1 MSRTRGKEAKRQRG
15 KEIPDSQGVPGV
27 DIIKE
32 LVMSAIERE
41 LVGFHGVGRPCE
53 TQRSL
58 GRGEEQQTAPHP
70 TPHVLRVIGTR
81 VRQLGLDLSTLS
93 SSSRL
98 WSLEYPKFCTPL
110 TARTPHGLYASCFK
124 TSLIANW
131 RTSTRVRTPT
141 RELEAHG
148 MACLMVLC
156 LPSAQLARLL
166 LVRVYNTGR
175 RSVADSA
182 HSRRV
187 FRCILLG
194 QGQQARSLAATQT
207 CSGGGGREH
216 RV

>member
-1 MSRTRGKEAKRQRG
+1 VGRSRETRRLLGRGKEQ
-15 KEIPDSQGVPGV
+15 D
-27 DIIKE
+27 
-32 LVMSAIERE
+32 
-41 LVGFHGVGRPCE
+41 
-53 TQRSL
+53 
-58 GRGEEQQTAPHP
+58 TAPHP
-70 TPHVLRVIGTR
+70 TPHVLRVIRTR

-131 RTSTRVRTPT
+131 RTSTRARTPT

-156 LPSAQLARLL
+156 LPSVQLARPL
-166 LVRVYNTGR
+166 LVRAYDTGR

-182 HSRRV
+182 HSRHV
-187 FRCILLG
+187 FKCILLG
-194 QGQQARSLAATQT
+194 RGHRARSLAATQA
-207 CSGGGGREH
+207 CSRGGGREH